1 MDQSIFFAFLLATA
15 LWALIGTEREM
26 PWSGTRPWWASGFW
40 WIRSY
45 ALLALLGALTTWMD
59 TTFSSEIWKMA
70 WFILSCLFVLA
81 GYVYSSFT
89 QNRMGVTSEY
99 AALITY
105 LIGILVM
112 HGYAVIAVILS
123 VIVLILLSAKEYLA
137 RLREKFSR
145 EELGNSL
152 KFAVISLVVLPLLPD
167 MRYSFLDMANW
178 IFWGWLK
185 WDHALL
191 TLKFFNP
198 YSVWLFVVVMAGVE
212 YIGYILSKVM
222 WDRGGIIASG
232 AVGGMISSTAT
243 TAAMTSK
250 SNLHPNNR
258 HAYAADTLI
267 ASCIMFIRVI
277 AISAFYNPLLLSS
290 LFIPALIMFLSLSG
304 SAYYYSHLAKNER
317 ILKTKEVESYESP
330 FRLIP
335 ALQFAGII
343 VLVKFIAWVG
353 KIYTDIIPPEIFNY
367 AFWLISGLADVDAI
381 TQTMASE
388 SLSGNPTLMIAA
400 STILIAVMSNNV
412 VKASIAGRFWEKGFA
427 RAVMSGFGISI
438 FLGFCVIIITNISF

>member
-26 PWSGTRPWWASGFW
+26 PWSGTKPGWASGFG

-59 TTFSSEIWKMA
+59 ATFSTEIWKVA
-70 WFILSCLFVLA
+70 GFILSCFFVLA
-81 GYVYSSFT
+81 GYIYASFK

-112 HGYAVIAVILS
+112 QGYAVIGVILS

-137 RLREKFSR
+137 RLRERFSR

-152 KFAVISLVVLPLLPD
+152 KFAVIALVVLPLLPD

-258 HAYAADTLI
+258 HAYAAATLI

-304 SAYYYSHLAKNER
+304 SAYYYAHLAKNER

-353 KIYTDIIPPEIFNY
+353 KIYADVIPPEIFNY

-388 SLSGNPTLMIAA
+388 SISGNPTLMIAA

-438 FLGFCVIIITNISF
+438 FLGLCVIIVTNIFF